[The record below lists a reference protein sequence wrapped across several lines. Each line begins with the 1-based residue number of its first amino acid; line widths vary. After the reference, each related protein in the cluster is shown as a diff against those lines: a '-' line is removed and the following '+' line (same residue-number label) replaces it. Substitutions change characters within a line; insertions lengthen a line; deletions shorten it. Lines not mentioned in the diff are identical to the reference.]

1 MNFRMETTGDA
12 STLDLFGSIGGSWL
26 DDFDER
32 DVAAAINQ
40 LPLGNAL
47 TVRINSPGGSVFA
60 ALAIK
65 RLLEARAT
73 ISRVAIEVIGIAASA
88 ATLITCAVGIPVRMA
103 TGSTM
108 LIHPV
113 RLYSDSGRTPEELR
127 EAAEGLEKIRL
138 GIRDIYAAKTG
149 QSAEALDALMGKES
163 YLTAPEAVELHFADA
178 LLSAPETADGEDAE
192 AVVPDRI
199 CAKAGETCAAD
210 LDRIR
215 AALLALHPAADAAD
229 AAASSGDAGADAHAA
244 DVTPK
249 SEEKAAD
256 DAPPAEPEK
265 IESRAAEETAAN
277 PAELIR
283 DAVAAERER
292 IAAIDE
298 MAEGLRGC
306 DDLIRAAK
314 ADGSSAG
321 AFAIAALKRL
331 KTFSAVALGARLAD
345 AESVADLAPATGN
358 FGAADS
364 VRAEEKAEDANLLT
378 KIIEAGKRGFIGGK

>member
-1 MNFRMETTGDA
+1 MNFRMETTGNA

-32 DVAAAINQ
+32 EVAYQLRQ
-40 LPLGNAL
+40 LPAGNPL

-65 RLLEARAT
+65 RLLEARA
-73 ISRVAIEVIGIAASA
+73 SLAPVVIEVVGIAASA

-163 YLTAPEAVELHFADA
+163 YLTAPEAVELHFADS
-178 LLSAPETADGEDAE
+178 LLSAPETSDGEDAE
-192 AVVPDRI
+192 AVVPDRV

-215 AALLALHPAADAAD
+215 AALLALHPAADAA
-229 AAASSGDAGADAHAA
+229 ASSGDAGADAA
-244 DVTPK
+244 PK
-249 SEEKAAD
+249 SEEKAAGD
-256 DAPPAEPEK
+256 TSPAEPEK

-292 IAAIDE
+292 IAAIDA

-331 KTFSAVALGARLAD
+331 KTFPAVALGARLAD

-378 KIIEAGKRGFIGGK
+378 KIIEAGKRGFGGK

>member
-73 ISRVAIEVIGIAASA
+73 ISQVAIEVIGIAASA
-88 ATLITCAVGIPVRMA
+88 ATIITSAVGIPVRMA

-178 LLSAPETADGEDAE
+178 LLSAPETSDGEDAE

-215 AALLALHPAADAAD
+215 AALLALNPAAD
-229 AAASSGDAGADAHAA
+229 AAASSGDAGADAKEADAA
-244 DVTPK
+244 PK

-256 DAPPAEPEK
+256 DVPPAEPEK

-331 KTFSAVALGARLAD
+331 KTFPAVALGARLAD

-378 KIIEAGKRGFIGGK
+378 KIIEAGKRGFGGK